1 MSRIRKTEHAGAKNG
16 GGYWGTRE
24 EAKALSKKLRR
35 VTVKKS
41 IQTELTA
48 TVKKRNL
55 TNRASDSLPQLE
67 TERLILRPL
76 ISSDAKNIFAYAKN
90 PNVSQFTLWEPH
102 KNVAD
107 SLKFIT
113 EYAQPLYKQ
122 QVPEPLAIILKDNP
136 KKVIGTV
143 GCFWVSKPSQT
154 MELAYAIAE
163 PFWGKGLVAEAS
175 EAVLDYCFK
184 NLNVNRVQSRCK
196 TENKAS
202 SRVMEKVG
210 MTYEGTLKSAIFH
223 RNRFWDVQ
231 YYAILKADWP
241 NSN

>member
-1 MSRIRKTEHAGAKNG
+1 MGRIRKTEHAGAKNG
-16 GGYWGTRE
+16 GGIWGTRE
-24 EAKALSKKLRR
+24 EAKTLSKKLRR
-35 VTVKKS
+35 ATGKKTIQKELTVTTLKNKKS
-41 IQTELTA
+41 ANHAFE
-48 TVKKRNL
+48 
-55 TNRASDSLPQLE
+55 LPQLK

-76 ISSDAKNIFAYAKN
+76 LPTDAKNIFAYAKN

-102 KNVAD
+102 KSTAD

-113 EYAQPLYKQ
+113 DYAQPLYKA
-122 QVPEPLAIILKDNP
+122 QVPEPFGIILKSNP

-175 EAVLDYCFK
+175 ESVLDYCFK
-184 NLNVNRVQSRCK
+184 NLMVNRIQSRCK
-196 TENKAS
+196 IENKAS

-210 MTYEGTLKSAIFH
+210 MNFEGTLKSAILH
-223 RNRFWDVQ
+223 RNRFWDMH
-231 YYAILKADWP
+231 YYTILKSDWDKLR
-241 NSN
+241 